1 MEVEILNG
9 PIKNY
14 VDIISKKYKLKKRP
28 INRFIKKQNWSFK
41 TKIEDNGYKIGV
53 DNLGKKYYIINDELA
68 IVIENN

>member
-1 MEVEILNG
+1 MEIEILNG

-28 INRFIKKQNWSFK
+28 INSFIKKQNWSFK
-41 TKIEDNGYKIGV
+41 IKIEDNGYKIGI